1 MAVPLVVV
9 LVVLSTAL
17 VAAASAD
24 GVMASRLLGPPV
36 DRGMQQERTLLSWER
51 TGLSLVA
58 ASLAVGRHALTGAI
72 YAVPC
77 ALVAACGVWIYFTS
91 LRQGPRSAILTA
103 RAALPARSCTT
114 GTSSPSSRDS

>member
-1 MAVPLVVV
+1 
-9 LVVLSTAL
+9 
-17 VAAASAD
+17 
-24 GVMASRLLGPPV
+24 MASRLLGPPV

-91 LRQGPRSAILTA
+91 LRQGREARSSPREPRLGAILHGEHVVALGA
-103 RAALPARSCTT
+103 RLMTLLCLGEAYAALH
-114 GTSSPSSRDS
+114 G